1 LSEPENEPRQISRA
15 FSWFSLFQMVLSLLG
30 FFVLLIASLL
40 FVLVGFNQFSEQL
53 PGLTDP
59 TAILMYAGGV
69 AFTGVMLLPS
79 AGYAF
84 LNLLGRA
91 QQRGGQMK
99 PVRWLPL
106 ASLLLFTLLPLV
118 LLAGNWVAGRGK
130 IAWFGLPLLH
140 ILAVVIPIF
149 WLLAVGLNGLSV
161 GSNQRAWGVFG
172 VGIALSP
179 VLIMSLELALMAGFL
194 VVGILYVSSQPALAD
209 EMTNLAFRLRYAAN
223 NQEALLRILQPYLTR
238 PEIMTSIFA
247 YIAIFVPLIEETIKP
262 IGVWFLM
269 KRKLA
274 PVDGFVAGLLSGAG
288 YALFENIL
296 LSSSDSQWAS
306 LVLARIGTG
315 AVHIFTASLVG
326 WALSSAWS
334 QGRYLRL
341 GLSFAL
347 AVLIHSAWNGLTL
360 ATMGLGIISEQG
372 SLWVEQ
378 GNRLI
383 PLALGLLAFLCAFMI
398 WLFNRSL
405 KHAIIASPPGA
416 ALAEAAQLSDP
427 VNHNEEV

>member
-1 LSEPENEPRQISRA
+1 
-15 FSWFSLFQMVLSLLG
+15 
-30 FFVLLIASLL
+30 
-40 FVLVGFNQFSEQL
+40 
-53 PGLTDP
+53 
-59 TAILMYAGGV
+59 
-69 AFTGVMLLPS
+69 
-79 AGYAF
+79 
-84 LNLLGRA
+84 
-91 QQRGGQMK
+91 
-99 PVRWLPL
+99 
-106 ASLLLFTLLPLV
+106 
-118 LLAGNWVAGRGK
+118 
-130 IAWFGLPLLH
+130 
-140 ILAVVIPIF
+140 
-149 WLLAVGLNGLSV
+149 
-161 GSNQRAWGVFG
+161 
-172 VGIALSP
+172 
-179 VLIMSLELALMAGFL
+179 MAGFL

-372 SLWVEQ
+372 NLWVEQ